1 MRPTLLVTKQWAW
14 FPPSRQIQVQTG
26 CGMVGARSREGT
38 DWCLVETVS
47 VSEDGAALEVGDGNS
62 NRILAGFQATNLHLV
77 VEVVNFMLHGLFH
90 N

>member
-1 MRPTLLVTKQWAW
+1 MP
-14 FPPSRQIQVQTG
+14 G
-26 CGMVGARSREGT
+26 VGEGT

-62 NRILAGFQATNLHLV
+62 NRTLDGFKPLTCPLKS
-77 VEVVNFMLHGLFH
+77 EVVNFMLHGLFH